1 MVSLLVTFNEFSRRG
16 KRNSWRLHFNQISVN
31 NGPKIRTGLIIFA
44 APNLQLVV
52 IADGVGGNNGGNVA
66 AEETVA
72 ALGRYFTQEAPK
84 TVRTAKAWFRD
95 KVRLVNKLILNKA
108 NSNLNY
114 RGMGTTMVAAIL
126 IDNVAVVA
134 NIGDS
139 RGYIFHQDLLTQ
151 ITVDHSLVNELVKN
165 GDLTEQ
171 EAAHSRKITLLPGQ
185 LESQLTLKS
194 TSIPLNSGKMIN
206 YCCVRMA

>member
-1 MVSLLVTFNEFSRRG
+1 M
-16 KRNSWRLHFNQISVN
+16 
-31 NGPKIRTGLIIFA
+31 
-44 APNLQLVV
+44 
-52 IADGVGGNNGGNVA
+52 GGNVA

-171 EAAHSRKITLLPGQ
+171 EAAHSPQNNIITRAIGI
-185 LESQLTLKS
+185 S
-194 TSIPLNSGKMIN
+194 TDAEIDVNSFELGGK
-206 YCCVRMA
+206 

>member
-1 MVSLLVTFNEFSRRG
+1 
-16 KRNSWRLHFNQISVN
+16 
-31 NGPKIRTGLIIFA
+31 
-44 APNLQLVV
+44 
-52 IADGVGGNNGGNVA
+52 
-66 AEETVA
+66 
-72 ALGRYFTQEAPK
+72 
-84 TVRTAKAWFRD
+84 
-95 KVRLVNKLILNKA
+95 
-108 NSNLNY
+108 
-114 RGMGTTMVAAIL
+114 MGTTMVAAIL